1 MRHPQPFL
9 ALLAVAALTV
19 ACGSTGG
26 ESPGESN
33 GGGGGGGGSGGEA
46 TATPDGGGGGG
57 EATATPGG
65 GGGGGGGG
73 ANGSITYNI
82 SGDYE
87 ASGELPFLAQGLS
100 TWIESEGGWVANF
113 AQTSGEGAY
122 ILMNTQTRGQILT
135 FGDGTVVIAA
145 ASGES
150 TGYDCTFNLTRNDS
164 GGLSGSMECNDIFAS
179 NATTGALITV
189 DVTAEWDVHP

>member
-1 MRHPQPFL
+1 MRHLRPFL
-9 ALLAVAALTV
+9 ALLAVAALIV
-19 ACGSTGG
+19 ACSTPGSG
-26 ESPGESN
+26 SPEQSN
-33 GGGGGGGGSGGEA
+33 DPGGGGGEA
-46 TATPDGGGGGG
+46 TATPDGGGGG

-73 ANGSITYNI
+73 ANGSINYNI

-87 ASGELPFLAQGLS
+87 ASGELPFLAQGMS

-135 FGDGTVVIAA
+135 FGDGTVLVAA
-145 ASGES
+145 ASDV
-150 TGYDCTFNLTRNDS
+150 GYDCTFNLTKNDS
-164 GGLSGSMECNDIFAS
+164 GGLAGSMECNDIPAS
-179 NATTGALITV
+179 DANTGAIMTV
-189 DVTAEWDVHP
+189 DITAEWDAHP

>member
-1 MRHPQPFL
+1 MRHLRPFL
-9 ALLAVAALTV
+9 ALLAMAALIA
-19 ACGSTGG
+19 ACSTPGGGS
-26 ESPGESN
+26 PDESN
-33 GGGGGGGGSGGEA
+33 GGGEA
-46 TATPDGGGGGG
+46 TATPDGGGG

-65 GGGGGGGG
+65 GGGGSG

-87 ASGELPFLAQGLS
+87 ASGELPFLALGLS

-113 AQTSGEGAY
+113 AQESGEGAY
-122 ILMNTQTRGQILT
+122 ILMNTQTSGQILT

-150 TGYDCTFNLTRNDS
+150 TGYDCTFNLTKNDS
-164 GGLSGSMECNDIFAS
+164 GGLSGSMECNDIFGS

-189 DVTAEWDVHP
+189 DISAEWDAHP

>member
-1 MRHPQPFL
+1 MRHPRPFL

-19 ACGSTGG
+19 ACSSTGG
-26 ESPGESN
+26 ESPGQSN
-33 GGGGGGGGSGGEA
+33 GGGGGGGEA
-46 TATPDGGGGGG
+46 TATPDGGG
-57 EATATPGG
+57 EATATPAGGG

-87 ASGELPFLAQGLS
+87 ASGELPFLALGLS

-113 AQTSGEGAY
+113 AQESGEGAY

-150 TGYDCTFNLTRNDS
+150 TGYDCTFNMTRNDS
-164 GGLSGSMECNDIFAS
+164 GGLSGSMECNDIFGS

-189 DVTAEWDVHP
+189 DISAEWDAHP